1 MLPCPVLAPRIAK
14 PTYYF
19 PLATSDKRPGDIH
32 SQEDCIMSDHVNH
45 PTHYTSHPSDIEI
58 IEMTRSMLT
67 CEGNMFK
74 YVSRADLK
82 GDATDNLLKAKK
94 YNEFADDVEIRSLQ
108 IANQFKLARFVAAEP
123 NPLKATLFRLI
134 GGQSYRPERRDAID
148 YLLDMLIRDAKAAK
162 KFGLEGLITENLFLR
177 AFP

>member
-1 MLPCPVLAPRIAK
+1 
-14 PTYYF
+14 
-19 PLATSDKRPGDIH
+19 
-32 SQEDCIMSDHVNH
+32 MSDHVNH
-45 PTHYTSHPSDIEI
+45 PTHYTSHPSGIEI

-94 YNEFADDVEIRSLQ
+94 YNEFADDVEISSLQ

-123 NPLKATLFRLI
+123 NPVKATLFRLI
-134 GGQSYRPERRDAID
+134 GGQAYSPERRDAID
-148 YLLDMLIRDAKAAK
+148 YLLDMLITDAEAAEEA
-162 KFGLEGLITENLFLR
+162 KFNELVDAAR
-177 AFP
+177 AKPKPKRSRTVRRR